1 MGTDLGT
8 LVFRNGLLFKESM
21 GMGIRPNSS
30 QGDKMRNG
38 NFIEYQNFD
47 VLLLQPI
54 SFAVTYTFL
63 FAVILFY
70 FTEGNMDWQGGFPLG
85 HVHTSSTYF
94 IIFLLLISPSGPRS
108 APAIFSSSKLR
119 HETLRSDDARTNRQ
133 DYHVRRT

>member
-8 LVFRNGLLFKESM
+8 LVFRNGLLFKEAM

-38 NFIEYQNFD
+38 DFIEYQNFH
-47 VLLLQPI
+47 VLLLRPK
-54 SFAVTYTFL
+54 SFVVTHTLL

-70 FTEGNMDWQGGFPLG
+70 FTEANMDCQGGFALG
-85 HVHTSSTYF
+85 HVHTSSAYF
-94 IIFLLLISPSGPRS
+94 VIFLLFNSPSGPRS

-133 DYHVRRT
+133 DYYVRRT